1 MTSKI
6 NQIRARLTN
15 GSGSWLSRIG
25 AAAVLAVAI
34 IVGAALSA
42 FLFGFFLVLAA
53 VAGLWLWWQQWR
65 LKRKLRRRA
74 AAGASA
80 HTTREYETR
89 VIQGEYEVVD
99 EETARQDDDP
109 QSHDPHRSKT
119 RQDDRPRAERE
130 RRSPRS

>member
-6 NQIRARLTN
+6 NQVRARLTN

-25 AAAVLAVAI
+25 AAVVLVVAL

-65 LKRKLRRRA
+65 IRRKLRRRA
-74 AAGASA
+74 ASGASA
-80 HTTREYETR
+80 HGARGHETR
-89 VIQGEYEVVD
+89 VIQGEYEVVH
-99 EETARQDDDP
+99 EETVHRDDDP
-109 QSHDPHRSKT
+109 RSGDPRSGDP
-119 RQDDRPRAERE
+119 RSGDRPHTQRE
-130 RRSPRS
+130 PRSPR